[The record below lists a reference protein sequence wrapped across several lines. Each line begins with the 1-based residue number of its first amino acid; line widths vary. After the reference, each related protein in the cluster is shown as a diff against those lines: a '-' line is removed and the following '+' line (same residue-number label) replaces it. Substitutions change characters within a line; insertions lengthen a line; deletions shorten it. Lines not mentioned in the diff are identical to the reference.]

1 MLKRRAEIKLT
12 KLKMKNGFEMR
23 ASKTV
28 VLFFIVLGGLG
39 CQATPEV
46 FNYRMAERP
55 TVEGDKAFYIP
66 PASDVVLVNPPDTE
80 VRNIIVCIGDGMG
93 PNHVALAR
101 HYGVGH
107 DKKLYMELLPVQGE
121 VMTHSANKKVT
132 DSAAAAT
139 AMACG
144 VKTNNGM
151 IGMTPDKMPY
161 SSVLELLQKK
171 GWRTGLVATS
181 QISHATPAGF
191 ASHVDSRNKQK
202 EIAVQLLD
210 SRVDVL
216 MGGGRKYWSDELL
229 AAAVTHGYQVIE
241 TRDEMAVLKPGPV
254 VGLFGDDGLTTFSP
268 EPMLSEMSKTAI
280 KLLDSPDKAWFAPKP
295 KFFLMIEGSQI
306 DWAAHANDTDRVIRQ
321 ALLFDMAVREAI
333 EFAQMDKK
341 TLVIVTADHETGGL
355 VLKPDEADKN
365 RIKAK
370 WTTGDHTAVN
380 VPIYAFG
387 PGSEKFSGIID
398 NTDIPKRI
406 AELTGLKEFPVL
418 RNKTQLI
425 DEVFIK

>member
-1 MLKRRAEIKLT
+1 
-12 KLKMKNGFEMR
+12 MR
-23 ASKTV
+23 AFKTV
-28 VLFFIVLGGLG
+28 VLFFFTLMELG
-39 CQATPEV
+39 CQSSTEV

-55 TVEGDKAFYIP
+55 TGEGDTAFYVP
-66 PASDVVLVNPPDTE
+66 PASDAVLVNPPDTE

-101 HYGVGH
+101 HHGVGH
-107 DKKLYMELLPVQGE
+107 DRKLYMELLPVHGE

-151 IGMTPDKMPY
+151 IGMTPDKTPY

-202 EIAVQLLD
+202 EIAGQLLD
-210 SRVDVL
+210 SRVEVL
-216 MGGGRKYWSDELL
+216 LGGGRKYWDDELL
-229 AAAVTHGYQVIE
+229 AKAANAGYQVI
-241 TRDEMAVLKPGPV
+241 TARDEMATLKPEPV
-254 VGLFGDDGLTTFSP
+254 IGLFGDDGLTTFSP

-280 KLLDSPDKAWFAPKP
+280 KLLNSPEKGWFAPKP

-306 DWAAHANDTDRVIRQ
+306 DWASHANDTDRKIRQ
-321 ALLFDMAVREAI
+321 TLLFDMAVREAI
-333 EFAQMDKK
+333 EFARRDGH
-341 TLVIVTADHETGGL
+341 TLVLVTADHETGGL
-355 VLKPDEADKN
+355 TLKPNEDNELTV
-365 RIKAK
+365 K
-370 WTTGDHTAVN
+370 WTTGGHTATN
-380 VPIYAFG
+380 VSVYAFG
-387 PGSEKFSGIID
+387 PGSEIFSGTID

-406 AELTGLKEFPVL
+406 AELMGINEFPVL
-418 RNKTQLI
+418 REQTQVI
-425 DEVFIK
+425 EEAPI

>member
-1 MLKRRAEIKLT
+1 
-12 KLKMKNGFEMR
+12 MR
-23 ASKTV
+23 TFKIV
-28 VLFFIVLGGLG
+28 ILIFIVLGGLG

-46 FNYRMAERP
+46 FNYRMAEP
-55 TVEGDKAFYIP
+55 SAGQDDTAFYIP
-66 PASDVVLVNPPDTE
+66 PTSDVMPANSPDAK
-80 VRNIIVCIGDGMG
+80 VRNVIVCIGDGMG

-101 HYGVGH
+101 HHGVGH
-107 DKKLYMELLPVQGE
+107 DKKLYMELLPVHGE
-121 VMTHSANKKVT
+121 VTTHSADKKIT

-151 IGMTPDKMPY
+151 IGVTPDQTPY
-161 SSVLELLQKK
+161 SSVLELLREK

-181 QISHATPAGF
+181 EISHATPAGF

-202 EIAVQLLD
+202 QIAVQLLD

-216 MGGGRKYWSDELL
+216 LGGGRKYWSDELL
-229 AAAVTHGYQVIE
+229 DEAADVGYQVIE
-241 TRDEMAVLKPGPV
+241 TRDEMAALKPGPV

-268 EPMLSEMSKTAI
+268 EPMLAEMSKTAI
-280 KLLDSPDKAWFAPKP
+280 QLLSSTGKDWFAPKP

-321 ALLFDMAVREAI
+321 TLLFDMAVREAI
-333 EFAQMDKK
+333 QFARMDKK
-341 TLVIVTADHETGGL
+341 TLVIVVADHETGGL
-355 VLKPDEADKN
+355 ALKPDEADEN
-365 RIKAK
+365 GIKAK
-370 WTTGDHTAVN
+370 WTTGDHTAAN

-387 PGSEKFSGIID
+387 PGSEKFSGTLD

-418 RNKTQLI
+418 RKQTQAI
-425 DEVFIK
+425 EEASIK